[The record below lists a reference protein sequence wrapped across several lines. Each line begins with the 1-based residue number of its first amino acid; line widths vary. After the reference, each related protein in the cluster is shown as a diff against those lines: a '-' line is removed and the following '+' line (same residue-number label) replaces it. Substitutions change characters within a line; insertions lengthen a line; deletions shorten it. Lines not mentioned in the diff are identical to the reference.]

1 MSGRRRK
8 MIISKK
14 RFDALMS
21 EATSEAHKRGFLQGY
36 RIAQKKAYR
45 FISEEISKAI
55 ERQKKIDNK

>member
-1 MSGRRRK
+1 

-21 EATSEAHKRGFLQGY
+21 EATAEAHKRGFLQGY

>member
-1 MSGRRRK
+1 

-14 RFDALMS
+14 RFDALM
-21 EATSEAHKRGFLQGY
+21 SEAHKRGFLQGY